1 MSEMKKK
8 MGDKEFNIV
17 MEIEEGEWKVVNV
30 ISNAFDER

>member
-1 MSEMKKK
+1 MSDVKKK

-30 ISNAFDER
+30 IYNAFDER